1 MLAMRSKGQ
10 CDCDSATSECSSAA
24 TNDNIIICLW
34 EREGNHKQ
42 KVTTTQALSGERNYN
57 HETSN

>member
-10 CDCDSATSECSSAA
+10 CDCDSTTSECSSAA

-34 EREGNHKQ
+34 EREGNHK
-42 KVTTTQALSGERNYN
+42 TEGN
-57 HETSN
+57 HNTSTIRGKELQP

>member
-34 EREGNHKQ
+34 EREGNHK
-42 KVTTTQALSGERNYN
+42 TEGN
-57 HETSN
+57 HNISTIRGKELQP

>member
-10 CDCDSATSECSSAA
+10 CDCDSAISECGSAA

-34 EREGNHKQ
+34 EREGNHK
-42 KVTTTQALSGERNYN
+42 TEGN
-57 HETSN
+57 HNISTIRGKELQP

>member
-10 CDCDSATSECSSAA
+10 CDCDSAISECGSAA

-34 EREGNHKQ
+34 EREGNHK
-42 KVTTTQALSGERNYN
+42 AEGN
-57 HETSN
+57 HNISTIRGKELQP